1 MSSSPTTLPMARR
14 RGARTRFV
22 AAHGGMA
29 AAAAVWLIARFG
41 LGLQVRTPGF
51 APGQHAMNL
60 GVLLVLIAGAVAGA
74 AAWAAVTLIE
84 RAARRPRQAWIAVG
98 LIATLASLS
107 GPLAG
112 HGVTASSRVTLV
124 CMHLAVAAVLIPAF
138 ALTIRERRAVA
149 AAPAVPEHVALVS
162 GHRRAS

>member
-1 MSSSPTTLPMARR
+1 MSSAPISLPVARR
-14 RGARTRFV
+14 RGTRAQFV

-51 APGQHAMNL
+51 APGQHAQNL
-60 GVLLVLIAGAVAGA
+60 SILLVLIAGAVAGA
-74 AAWAAVTLIE
+74 AAWAAVKLIE
-84 RAARRPRQAWIAVG
+84 RTASRPRRAWVAAG
-98 LIATLASLS
+98 LLVTLVSLS
-107 GPLAG
+107 APLAG
-112 HGVTASSRVTLV
+112 HGITVSSRLTLV

-138 ALTIRERRAVA
+138 LLTIRPRQA
-149 AAPAVPEHVALVS
+149 AASAPAVPDYAPLAV